1 LSVLDIVRIEPSP
14 VSEQRKKPQSPVPL
28 GVHLAS
34 LPSRSGVYLFKDS
47 ADRVL
52 YVGKAGNLRSR
63 VRAHLGSSADLSAK
77 ERQMQNH
84 ITNVEFIVTDSE
96 QQALILECT
105 LIKKHH
111 PRYNVS
117 LRDDKAFPYMRVDL
131 KEPWPRVHITR
142 RWQKDGARYFGPFAS
157 AGSVRET
164 LRLLKR
170 LFPFCSC
177 KREITG
183 RDTRPC
189 LEYHMRRCLG
199 PCIGKVRRE
208 EYRDV
213 IKDVI
218 LFLEGR
224 QDMVVRE
231 LARKMAEASEKLQF
245 ERAAWLRDQIQAVES
260 VIEGQRLA
268 AAVRGNLD
276 AIALAQS
283 GNLADVQVFFVR
295 NSRLVGREHF
305 TVEGVEEETAGR
317 VMTSFIKQYYA
328 SAPAI
333 PPVVLLQHSL
343 EDEEVITR
351 WLRAERGGV
360 VAIRVAR
367 RGVRRELINVVAE
380 NARRGLEM
388 LKLRQDYSAEAIG
401 AALAELQRELSL
413 PAKPARVE
421 CYDIS
426 NIQGMLAVGSMVVF
440 ENGQPRPAHYRRFR
454 IKTVE
459 GADDYAML
467 KEVLRRRFAR
477 ASAGGDS
484 WSVMPDL
491 VLIDGGKGQL
501 NAALEVMR
509 ELDIKV
515 PAASL
520 AKEREEVF
528 LPGVSDSIIMP
539 PTSPAR
545 RLLQRVR
552 DEAHRFAIGYH
563 RKLRQK
569 RGVGSVLD
577 GIPGIGAKKRR
588 ALIRRFGSVR
598 GVKSATVG
606 ELKTV
611 PGITVKLAERLKEYL
626 V

>member
-1 LSVLDIVRIEPSP
+1 MLDTVRIEPAL
-14 VSEQRKKPQSPVPL
+14 VSGQKDKLQPAVPL
-28 GVHLAS
+28 KVQLLS
-34 LPSRSGVYLFKDS
+34 LPSRPGVYLFKDS
-47 ADRVL
+47 ANRVL

-63 VRAHLGSSADLSAK
+63 VRAHFGSSADLSVK
-77 ERQMQNH
+77 EQQIQNH
-84 ITNVEFIVTDSE
+84 VTNIEFIVTDSE

-105 LIKKHH
+105 LIKKYH
-111 PRYNVS
+111 PRNNVS
-117 LRDDKAFPYMRVDL
+117 LRDDKAFPYLRVDL
-131 KEPWPRVHITR
+131 KEPWPRVNITR
-142 RWQKDGARYFGPFAS
+142 RWQKDDARYFGPFAS
-157 AGSVRET
+157 TGSVRET

-170 LFPFCSC
+170 LFPFRSC
-177 KREITG
+177 KRDITG
-183 RDTRPC
+183 RSTRPC

-199 PCIGKVRRE
+199 PCTGKVGHG
-208 EYRDV
+208 EYVDV

-224 QDMVVRE
+224 QDAVVRE
-231 LARKMAEASEKLQF
+231 LKRKMAEASEELQY

-283 GNLADVQVFFVR
+283 GNLANVEVFFVR

-305 TVEGVEEETAGR
+305 AVEGVGGETVGR
-317 VMTSFIKQYYA
+317 VMTSFVKQYYA
-328 SAPAI
+328 SVPAV
-333 PPVVLLQHSL
+333 PPLILLQHPL

-351 WLRAERGGV
+351 WLRAERGSV
-360 VAIRVAR
+360 VTIRVAR
-367 RGVRRELINVVAE
+367 RGARRRLISVVAE

-388 LKLRQDYSAEAIG
+388 LKLKQDYSAEAKT
-401 AALAELQRELSL
+401 AALVELRTELSL
-413 PAKPARVE
+413 PANPERIE

-426 NIQGMLAVGSMVVF
+426 NIQGVLAVGSMVVF
-440 ENGQPRPAHYRRFR
+440 ENGQPKPSQYRRFR
-454 IKTVE
+454 IKTVK

-467 KEVLRRRFAR
+467 KEVLRRRFVR
-477 ASAGGDS
+477 ASAGGEK
-484 WSVMPDL
+484 WAVMPDL

-509 ELDIKV
+509 ELGIKV
-515 PAASL
+515 SVASL

-528 LPGVSDSIIMP
+528 LPGISDSIIMP
-539 PTSPAR
+539 PTSPGR
-545 RLLQRVR
+545 RLIQKVR

-569 RGVGSVLD
+569 HGVISVLD

-598 GVKSATVG
+598 GIKSATVD
-606 ELKTV
+606 ELRTV
-611 PGITVKLAERLKEYL
+611 PGITTKLAEMLKEYL